1 MGIDPVTATII
12 GGVVGGASLLQA
24 SQQNKALKRSAESE
38 KASNDIAA
46 RERREITAKELQRL
60 EGTLRSSSAGRGI
73 AGSATTNALSTS
85 ATATALDQQTSI
97 ELNNL
102 FANQAADARAAAQF
116 SNPLLSGLSG
126 FSSGIQLGGQLGE
139 LYGQ

>member
-85 ATATALDQQTSI
+85 ATATALDPQTSI

-139 LYGQ
+139 LYGP